1 MMIINQKKGI
11 EMEKKRI
18 IERMKQLA
26 DLIHYEPGD
35 ISHLA
40 NAMCV
45 NVLNNGN
52 TSNKEYSN
60 GSLATLGDTV
70 LKMIITEKL
79 YLEGKD
85 TKEAKRY
92 MNVKKLERD
101 PRAFVFAKQGFHART
116 EIMSVPTSSWTT
128 DPEKLPVGGYAY
140 DHLSSADFTV
150 GDFPFHEFVRYISGK
165 SSFGMVKAVR
175 EFYSTLSE
183 ESKPATPDGRM
194 TEKEIVA
201 VYYNVW
207 WRRGWRRNFSRI
219 SSVMP
224 Q

>member
-85 TKEAKRY
+85 R
-92 MNVKKLERD
+92 
-101 PRAFVFAKQGFHART
+101 
-116 EIMSVPTSSWTT
+116 
-128 DPEKLPVGGYAY
+128 
-140 DHLSSADFTV
+140 
-150 GDFPFHEFVRYISGK
+150 GDITINNPSL
-165 SSFGMVKAVR
+165 
-175 EFYSTLSE
+175 TL
-183 ESKPATPDGRM
+183 T
-194 TEKEIVA
+194 
-201 VYYNVW
+201 
-207 WRRGWRRNFSRI
+207 
-219 SSVMP
+219 
-224 Q
+224 